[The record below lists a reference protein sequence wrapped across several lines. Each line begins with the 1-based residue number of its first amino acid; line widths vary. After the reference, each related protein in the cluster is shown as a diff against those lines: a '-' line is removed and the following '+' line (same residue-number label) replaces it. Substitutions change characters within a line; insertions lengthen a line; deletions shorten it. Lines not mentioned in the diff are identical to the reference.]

1 MKSSDR
7 EAVSS
12 SQKAG
17 IWGGCGASALLALP
31 AAMSFGGVL
40 VGPAAAQG
48 VIGTNQTTTVNL
60 GNYAPGP
67 VSITAGTTISPVGG
81 AGIEGAGRFWSL
93 SNAGVIDAQAG
104 DGVRLDAGG
113 VVVNEVGSVID
124 ASGYGVRVTGAVG
137 SVTNSGAITALYDG
151 ISLNRGGEVAN
162 ALGGTIS
169 GGHIGVYTGNG
180 AGVVANA
187 GVISAETGDA
197 VSLYAG
203 GSFSNAASGRVQG
216 GYSGVYAGG
225 NFSTVQNAGT
235 IGGTS
240 FGVYLSGASGVSNS
254 GTISGGVDG
263 IIDVGAG
270 GTVGNSGVIEGG
282 KVGLRMAA
290 DARVENEGRISG
302 GVTGVKIGA
311 GSVLENEAGGVILGG
326 AVGLQAAGDVVIDN
340 AGSIGG
346 AVGIVVSGGQSSIL
360 NTGTVAS
367 SVRGGDAIELGAG
380 GADVLT
386 LGTGSVI
393 EGDIDGENSASQVLL
408 MGGGTL
414 ASDVIGFGP
423 GSGLSVAPGAEWVAS
438 GSWTVASV
446 VNAGILQPGLVGA
459 PLNLTGSFTQLSTGV
474 LRVVVTPEGVSQF
487 NVTGPVQ
494 LGGKLVYVLAPGV
507 YAPVSESFLSS
518 NGPVT
523 GSFAQVVVQSPAETG
538 QSDPPLA
545 MALASA
551 ASTAAVVVSQNFTVG
566 PEDDGLFANANQ
578 VSVLDAQRAGD
589 VLLGHAEAENAGPCP
604 AGGVMANGGGTQAG
618 IAGALAGAFCG
629 AGGWLETSGTRMD
642 VSDGYDAD
650 VAGFLAG
657 LDRRVGAAGTRV
669 GLAVGYD
676 AATLT
681 DDAGGKASINTFRVG
696 VYGAQP
702 LGGFVVTGDVMGG
715 FASIATTRATGA
727 GDAAGRGDG
736 TSVAGGVEVLA
747 AVIVR

>member
-1 MKSSDR
+1 M
-7 EAVSS
+7 
-12 SQKAG
+12 
-17 IWGGCGASALLALP
+17 
-31 AAMSFGGVL
+31 
-40 VGPAAAQG
+40 
-48 VIGTNQTTTVNL
+48 
-60 GNYAPGP
+60 APGP

-93 SNAGVIDAQAG
+93 SNEGVIEVPAG

-113 VVVNEVGSVID
+113 WVANEAGSVID

-180 AGVVANA
+180 EGVVANA
-187 GVISAETGDA
+187 GVISAAAGDA

-203 GSFSNAASGRVQG
+203 GSFSNAASGRVLG

-235 IGGTS
+235 IGGES

-282 KVGLRMAA
+282 KIGLRMAA
-290 DARVENEGRISG
+290 DARVENSGRISG

-326 AVGLQAAGDVVIDN
+326 AVGVQEAGDVVIDN

-360 NTGTVAS
+360 NTGTVTS
-367 SVRGGDAIELGAG
+367 TVSGGDAIELGAG
-380 GADVLT
+380 GPDVLT

-408 MGGGTL
+408 TGGGTL
-414 ASDVIGFGP
+414 ASDVLGFGP
-423 GSGLSVAPGAEWVAS
+423 GSGLSVAPGADWVAS
-438 GSWTVASV
+438 GNWTVASV

-459 PLNLTGSFTQLSTGV
+459 PLNLTGRFAQLSTGV

-494 LGGKLVYVLAPGV
+494 LGGTLVYVLAPGV
-507 YAPVSESFLSS
+507 YAPVRENFLSAS
-518 NGPVT
+518 GAVT
-523 GSFAQVVVQSPAETG
+523 GSFAQVVAQSPEADGTV

-566 PEDDGLFANANQ
+566 PEDDGLFADANQ
-578 VSVLDAQRAGD
+578 LSVLDAQRAGD
-589 VLLGHAEAENAGPCP
+589 VLLGHAQGENAGPCP
-604 AGGVMANGGGTQAG
+604 AGA
-618 IAGALAGAFCG
+618 
-629 AGGWLETSGTRMD
+629 
-642 VSDGYDAD
+642 
-650 VAGFLAG
+650 
-657 LDRRVGAAGTRV
+657 
-669 GLAVGYD
+669 
-676 AATLT
+676 
-681 DDAGGKASINTFRVG
+681 
-696 VYGAQP
+696 
-702 LGGFVVTGDVMGG
+702 
-715 FASIATTRATGA
+715 
-727 GDAAGRGDG
+727 
-736 TSVAGGVEVLA
+736 
-747 AVIVR
+747 